1 MPVLVQYIKVAAKPQ
16 LLLGEIIMLHVDEE
30 RIIAKFLEQGLI
42 DQKQLTAAEKSGS
55 HPVYQAFIELGILSK
70 DQVYEIIAD
79 ELGLAY
85 IDLNNFTIEE
95 AQFSLLPEEIVRK
108 FTVIPVFSM
117 ENSLGLAMADPLDV
131 EAIDHISRYTGLSVD
146 PYLSAEEDIKKII
159 DAQFLKLGSV
169 ADMIEDLEVTRLK
182 DEEDEIPE
190 LKDLS
195 DEAPITKL
203 VNLIFA
209 QAVRDGTSDIH
220 IEPDEHILRIRF
232 RIDGVLYE
240 VPSPPKHLKAA
251 ITSRIKVMSNMN
263 IAETRKPQDGHIR
276 MRVEGKNIDVRVSM
290 LPTVFGENVVLR
302 ILDPQS
308 IAIGLEQLGFT
319 EAMLDKFKEI
329 IFRPHGVLLNTGPT
343 GSGKTTTLYAALQT
357 VNSLEKNII
366 TVEDPVEYRLRL
378 IRQVQVN
385 SKVGVTFANALR
397 SILRQ
402 DPDIIM
408 IGEIRDVET
417 AEIAIQAA
425 LTGHF
430 VFSTLHTNDASGAA
444 ARMVHMGVEP
454 FLVAA
459 ALQGIMAQ
467 RLARK
472 ICPECKESYE
482 PDPLILQ
489 QFNIEPGT
497 RLHRGTGCEY
507 CRGTGYKGRVAIL
520 ELVDITSEIR
530 HLILE
535 KASVDDI
542 KEQARKDGAIFMKDD
557 ALQKVLSGTI
567 TIEEMSRALGIM
579 VDIGRPEANILIEEG
594 EPELTLINLDEKR
607 IDQGPA
613 LKDKDVEDYQQ
624 KITHWLSK

>member
-1 MPVLVQYIKVAAKPQ
+1 MLETNENRFVAR
-16 LLLGEIIMLHVDEE
+16 LLKL
-30 RIIAKFLEQGLI
+30 GLI
-42 DQKQLTAAEKSGS
+42 DQEQLEAAEKSGT
-55 HPVYQAFIELGILSK
+55 HPIYQAIIDQGFLSK
-70 DQVYEIIAD
+70 DQVYEHLAD
-79 ELGLAY
+79 DFGVAY

-95 AQFSLLPEEIVRK
+95 DQLTLLPEELARK

-117 ENSLGLAMADPLDV
+117 EKNLGLAMADPGNV
-131 EAIDHISRYTGLSVD
+131 EAIDQVGRYTGLTVD
-146 PYLSAEEDIKKII
+146 PFLSAEEDIKKII
-159 DAQFLKLGSV
+159 DGQFAQLGSV
-169 ADMIEDLEVTRLK
+169 AEMIEDLEVTRLQ
-182 DEEDEIPE
+182 DEEEEIPE

-209 QAVRDGTSDIH
+209 QAVRDGASDIH
-220 IEPDEHILRIRF
+220 IEPDEHVLRIRF

-302 ILDPQS
+302 ILDPRAIS
-308 IAIGLEQLGFT
+308 IGLEELGFS
-319 EAMLDKFKEI
+319 EATLKKFKDI

-357 VNSLEKNII
+357 VNSLDKNII
-366 TVEDPVEYRLRL
+366 TVEDPVEYRLKL

-385 SKVGVTFANALR
+385 EKVGVTFANGLR
-397 SILRQ
+397 AILRQ

-444 ARMVHMGVEP
+444 PRMVHMGVEP

-459 ALQGIMAQ
+459 ALEGIMAQ
-467 RLARK
+467 RLVRK
-472 ICPECKESYE
+472 ICPECKESFD
-482 PDPLILQ
+482 PDPLVLEK
-489 QFNIEPGT
+489 FGIEPGT
-497 RLHRGTGCEY
+497 RFHRGKGCEY
-507 CRGTGYKGRVAIL
+507 CRGTGYKGRIAIL
-520 ELVDITSEIR
+520 ELIDVTTEIR
-530 HLILE
+530 HLILR
-535 KASVDDI
+535 KASVDEI
-542 KEQARKDGAIFMKDD
+542 REQARKDGA
-557 ALQKVLSGTI
+557 V
-567 TIEEMSRALGIM
+567 
-579 VDIGRPEANILIEEG
+579 
-594 EPELTLINLDEKR
+594 
-607 IDQGPA
+607 
-613 LKDKDVEDYQQ
+613 
-624 KITHWLSK
+624 

>member
-1 MPVLVQYIKVAAKPQ
+1 MFY
-16 LLLGEIIMLHVDEE
+16 VDEE
-30 RIIAKFLEQGLI
+30 RIIGKFLERGLI
-42 DQKQLTAAEKSGS
+42 DREQLATAEKSGRRPM
-55 HPVYQAFIELGILSK
+55 HKALIELGILSK
-70 DQVYEIIAD
+70 DQVYELIAD
-79 ELGLAY
+79 ELGVAY

-95 AQFSLLPEEIVRK
+95 EQFLLLSEEIARK

-117 ENSLGLAMADPLDV
+117 EKSLGLAMADPRDV
-131 EAIDHISRYTGLSVD
+131 EAIDQVSRYTGLSVD
-146 PYLSAEEDIKKII
+146 PYLSAEEDILKII

-169 ADMIEDLEVTRLK
+169 AEMIEDLEVTRLK
-182 DEEDEIPE
+182 EEEEEIPE
-190 LKDLS
+190 LKDLT

-209 QAVRDGTSDIH
+209 QAVRDGASDIH
-220 IEPDEHILRIRF
+220 IEPDEDLLRIRF

-276 MRVEGKNIDVRVSM
+276 MRVEGKNIDVRVSN

-302 ILDPQS
+302 ILDPQA
-308 IAIGLEQLGFT
+308 IAIGLEQLGFS
-319 EAMLDKFKEI
+319 EATLKKFKEI
-329 IFRPHGVLLNTGPT
+329 IFRPHGILLNTGPT

-385 SKVGVTFANALR
+385 PKVGVTFANGLR
-397 SILRQ
+397 AILRQ

-430 VFSTLHTNDASGAA
+430 VFSTLHTNDAVGAA
-444 ARMVHMGVEP
+444 PRMIHMGVEP

-467 RLARK
+467 RLVRK
-472 ICPECKESYE
+472 ICMECKESFD
-482 PDPLILQ
+482 PDPLVLKK
-489 QFNIEPGT
+489 FNIEPGT
-497 RLHRGTGCEY
+497 RFFRGTGCEY
-507 CRGTGYKGRVAIL
+507 CRGTGYKGRIAIL
-520 ELVDITSEIR
+520 ELIDVTTEIR
-530 HLILE
+530 HLILK
-535 KASVDDI
+535 KASVDEI
-542 KEQARKDGAIFMKDD
+542 KAQARKDGAIFMEDD
-557 ALQKVLSGTI
+557 ALEKVLNGMT
-567 TIEEMSRALGIM
+567 TIEEMSRAIGIM
-579 VDIGRPEANILIEEG
+579 VDIGRSDEVLPVEEG
-594 EPELTLINLDEKR
+594 EPVLLPIDLDEKK
-607 IDQGPA
+607 IDQGPI
-613 LKDKDVEDYQQ
+613 LKNKDVEDYQQ

>member
-1 MPVLVQYIKVAAKPQ
+1 MFD
-16 LLLGEIIMLHVDEE
+16 VDEE
-30 RIIAKFLEQGLI
+30 RIVAKFLERGLI
-42 DQKQLTAAEKSGS
+42 DQDQLAAAEKSGS
-55 HPVYQAFIELGILSK
+55 HPIYNSFIELGVLSK
-70 DQVYEIIAD
+70 DQVYEVIAD
-79 ELGLAY
+79 ELGVAY
-85 IDLNNFTIEE
+85 IDLDNFTIEE
-95 AQFSLLPEEIVRK
+95 EQFRLISEEIARK

-117 ENSLGLAMADPLDV
+117 DKSLGLAMADPRNV
-131 EAIDHISRYTGLSVD
+131 EAIDRVSQFTGLSVD
-146 PYLSAEEDIKKII
+146 PYLSAEEDILKII
-159 DAQFLKLGSV
+159 DAQFVQLGSV
-169 ADMIEDLEVTRLK
+169 ADMIEDLEVTRLQ
-182 DEEDEIPE
+182 DEEEEIPE

-209 QAVRDGTSDIH
+209 QAVRDGASDIH
-220 IEPDEHILRIRF
+220 IEPDEHVLRIRF
-232 RIDGVLYE
+232 RIDGILYE

-276 MRVEGKNIDVRVSM
+276 MRVEGKNIDVRVSI

-302 ILDPQS
+302 ILDPQA

-319 EAMLDKFKEI
+319 KGTLKKFKDI

-357 VNSLEKNII
+357 VNSLDKNII

-385 SKVGVTFANALR
+385 PKAGVTFANGLR
-397 SILRQ
+397 AILRQ

-430 VFSTLHTNDASGAA
+430 VFTTLHTNDASGAA
-444 ARMVHMGVEP
+444 PRMVHMGVEP

-459 ALQGIMAQ
+459 ALEGIMAQ
-467 RLARK
+467 RLVRK
-472 ICPECKESYE
+472 ICPECKESYD

-489 QFNIEPGT
+489 KFDIEPGT
-497 RLHRGTGCEY
+497 RFNRGRGCEY
-507 CRGTGYKGRVAIL
+507 CRGTGYKGRIAIL
-520 ELVDITSEIR
+520 ELIDVTTAIR
-530 HLILE
+530 HLILK
-535 KASVDDI
+535 KASVDEI
-542 KEQARKDGAIFMKDD
+542 KEQARNDGAVFMEDD
-557 ALQKVLSGTI
+557 ALQKVLSGIT
-567 TIEEMSRALGIM
+567 TIEEMSRATGIA
-579 VDIGRPEANILIEEG
+579 VDIGRPDEVVQVEEE
-594 EPELTLINLDEKR
+594 EPMLTPIGLEEKT
-607 IDQGPA
+607 ISSGPA
-613 LKDKDVEDYQQ
+613 LAEKDVDDYQQ

>member
-1 MPVLVQYIKVAAKPQ
+1 
-16 LLLGEIIMLHVDEE
+16 MLHMDEE
-30 RIIAKFLEQGLI
+30 RIIEKFIERGLI
-42 DQKQLTAAEKSGS
+42 TRDHLTAAEKSGS
-55 HPVYQAFIELGILSK
+55 RPLYKAFIELGFLSK
-70 DQVYEIIAD
+70 DQVYELIAD
-79 ELGLAY
+79 ELGVVY
-85 IDLNNFTIEE
+85 IDLNNFSIEE
-95 AQFSLLPEEIVRK
+95 DQYLIISEELARK

-117 ENSLGLAMADPLDV
+117 EKTLGLAMADPRNV
-131 EAIDHISRYTGLSVD
+131 EAIDQVSRHTGMSVD
-146 PYLSAEEDIKKII
+146 PYLSDKDDILKII
-159 DAQFLKLGSV
+159 DSQFLKLGSV
-169 ADMIEDLEVTRLK
+169 AEMIEDLEVTRVREE
-182 DEEDEIPE
+182 EEDIPE

-209 QAVRDGTSDIH
+209 QAVRDGASDIH
-220 IEPDEHILRIRF
+220 IEPDEYVLRIRF

-276 MRVEGKNIDVRVSM
+276 MRVEGKNIDVRVSI

-302 ILDPQS
+302 ILDPRA
-308 IAIGLEQLGFT
+308 IAIGLEQLGFSEKT
-319 EAMLDKFKEI
+319 LAKFKEI

-385 SKVGVTFANALR
+385 QKIGVTFANGLR
-397 SILRQ
+397 AILRQ

-417 AEIAIQAA
+417 AEIAVQAS

-430 VFSTLHTNDASGAA
+430 VFTTLHTNDAAGAA
-444 ARMVHMGVEP
+444 PRLIHMGVEP

-459 ALQGIMAQ
+459 SLEGIMAQ
-467 RLARK
+467 RLVRK
-472 ICPECKESYE
+472 ICPECNEIYN
-482 PDPLILQ
+482 PDPAVLQ
-489 QFNIEPGT
+489 KFNIKPGT
-497 RLHRGTGCEY
+497 KLHRGAGCEY
-507 CRGTGYKGRVAIL
+507 CRGTGYKGRVAVL
-520 ELVDITSEIR
+520 ELIDVTPEIR

-535 KASVDDI
+535 KASVDEI
-542 KEQARKDGAIFMKDD
+542 KEQARKDGAVFMEDD
-557 ALQKVLSGTI
+557 ALEKVLTGVT
-567 TIEEMSRALGIM
+567 TVEEMSRAIGIM
-579 VDIGRPEANILIEEG
+579 VDLGRSDEVTPDEEVEPVLTPIGF
-594 EPELTLINLDEKR
+594 DEKKPEPMP
-607 IDQGPA
+607 I
-613 LKDKDVEDYQQ
+613 LKNEDVEDYQQ

>member
-1 MPVLVQYIKVAAKPQ
+1 MFY
-16 LLLGEIIMLHVDEE
+16 VDEE
-30 RIIAKFLEQGLI
+30 KIIAKFLERGLI
-42 DQKQLTAAEKSGS
+42 NQEQLTAAEKSGS
-55 HPVYQAFIELGILSK
+55 HPIYNSFIELGVLSK
-70 DQVYEIIAD
+70 DQVYEVIAD
-79 ELGLAY
+79 ELGVAY

-95 AQFSLLPEEIVRK
+95 EQFRLISEEIARK

-117 ENSLGLAMADPLDV
+117 DKSLGLAMADPRNV
-131 EAIDHISRYTGLSVD
+131 EAIDRVSRHTGLSVD
-146 PYLSAEEDIKKII
+146 PYLSAEEDILKII
-159 DAQFLKLGSV
+159 DAQFVQLGSV

-182 DEEDEIPE
+182 DEEEEIPE

-220 IEPDEHILRIRF
+220 IEPDEHVLRIRF

-276 MRVEGKNIDVRVSM
+276 MRVEGKNIDVRVSI

-302 ILDPQS
+302 ILDPHA
-308 IAIGLEQLGFT
+308 IAIGLEQLGFNEET
-319 EAMLDKFKEI
+319 LKLFKDI

-357 VNSLEKNII
+357 VNSLDKNII

-385 SKVGVTFANALR
+385 PKVGVTFANGLR
-397 SILRQ
+397 AILRQ

-430 VFSTLHTNDASGAA
+430 VFTTLHTNDASGAA
-444 ARMVHMGVEP
+444 PRMVHMGVEP

-459 ALQGIMAQ
+459 ALEGIMAQ
-467 RLARK
+467 RLVRK
-472 ICPECKESYE
+472 ICPECKESYD

-489 QFNIEPGT
+489 KFDVEPGT
-497 RLHRGTGCEY
+497 RFHRGTGCEY
-507 CRGTGYKGRVAIL
+507 CRGTGYKGRIAIL
-520 ELVDITSEIR
+520 ELIDVTTEIR
-530 HLILE
+530 HLILQ
-535 KASVDDI
+535 KASVDEI
-542 KEQARKDGAIFMKDD
+542 KEQARKDGAVFMEDD
-557 ALQKVLSGTI
+557 ALDKVLKGIT
-567 TIEEMSRALGIM
+567 TIEEMSRATGIA
-579 VDIGRPEANILIEEG
+579 VDIGRPDEVAPVEEV
-594 EPELTLINLDEKR
+594 EPMLTPIGLEDKMSST
-607 IDQGPA
+607 GPA
-613 LKDKDVEDYQQ
+613 LAEKDVDDYQQ

>member
-1 MPVLVQYIKVAAKPQ
+1 MFY
-16 LLLGEIIMLHVDEE
+16 VDEE
-30 RIIAKFLEQGLI
+30 KIVAKFLERGMI
-42 DQKQLTAAEKSGS
+42 DQEQLVAAEKSGS
-55 HPVYQAFIELGILSK
+55 HPVYKAFIELGILSK
-70 DQVYEIIAD
+70 DQVYELIAD

-95 AQFSLLPEEIVRK
+95 ELFSLLPEEIVRK
-108 FTVIPVFSM
+108 FKVIPVFSM
-117 ENSLGLAMADPLDV
+117 EKSLGLAMADPRDV

-146 PYLSAEEDIKKII
+146 PYLSAEEDILNVI

-169 ADMIEDLEVTRLK
+169 AEMIEDLEVTRLK

-209 QAVRDGTSDIH
+209 QAVRDGASDIH
-220 IEPDEHILRIRF
+220 IEPDEHVLRIRF
-232 RIDGVLYE
+232 RIDGILYE

-302 ILDPQS
+302 ILDPQA

-319 EAMLDKFKEI
+319 PEMLLKFKEI

-385 SKVGVTFANALR
+385 AKVGVSFANALR
-397 SILRQ
+397 AILRQ

-444 ARMVHMGVEP
+444 PRMVHMGVEP

-472 ICPECKESYE
+472 ICLECKESYD
-482 PDPLILQ
+482 PDPLILKKLDL
-489 QFNIEPGT
+489 EPGT
-497 RLHRGTGCEY
+497 QFYRGTGCEY

-520 ELVDITSEIR
+520 ELIDVTSEIR

-535 KASVDDI
+535 KASVDDV
-542 KEQARKDGAIFMKDD
+542 KEQARKDGAIFMEDD
-557 ALQKVLSGTI
+557 ALAKVLKGII
-567 TIEEMSRALGIM
+567 TFEEMSRAIGIS
-579 VDIGRPEANILIEEG
+579 VDIGRQDEIPTDEE
-594 EPELTLINLDEKR
+594 EPVLTPINLAEKKSS
-607 IDQGPA
+607 QGPA
-613 LKDKDVEDYQQ
+613 LKDKDVDDYQQ